1 MENNA
6 LISVRDLTIGHDGK
20 VLCSGISFDIFAGDC
35 IMLCGANGSGKT
47 TLMKHLAGPECIM
60 IPARI
65 PKVAGFTLREFV
77 RVSCFSKSD
86 LYGKLSPAEEEALE
100 KAIATLGLT
109 HLADRDIST
118 LSDGEFQKAGIA
130 SALVR
135 KADIIMLDEP
145 TAFLDAENRIS
156 VLNTLKSICDG
167 YPHSQNTQ
175 KTGAS
180 QNTQNTEACHND
192 QSTGAIHNAHSTSV
206 YHNTEVSHRPAIV
219 FSTHDLHDGLQVC
232 TKVFALGADRNFH
245 CSPDST
251 PESKAATVSSIFS
264 R

>member
-1 MENNA
+1 MENKA
-6 LISVRDLTIGHDGK
+6 LLSVRDLNIGHDGK
-20 VLCSGISFDIFAGDC
+20 TLCSGISFDVCEGDC

-47 TLMKHLAGPECIM
+47 TLMKTLCGTYSNQPSQESCIM

-65 PKVAGFTLREFV
+65 PKISGFTLREFV

-86 LYGKLSPAEEEALE
+86 MYGKLSSSEEADIDH
-100 KAIATLGLT
+100 AIATLGLT

-135 KADIIMLDEP
+135 KVNIIMLDEP
-145 TAFLDAENRIS
+145 TAFLDAENRIN
-156 VLNTLKSICDG
+156 VLNTLRAICEDALTQESKSSSQSRSESGDG
-167 YPHSQNTQ
+167 N
-175 KTGAS
+175 
-180 QNTQNTEACHND
+180 
-192 QSTGAIHNAHSTSV
+192 
-206 YHNTEVSHRPAIV
+206 RPAII

-232 TKVFALGADRNFH
+232 TKVFALGADHQFH

-251 PESKAATVSSIFS
+251 TESKAATIAHIFS

>member
-1 MENNA
+1 MENKA
-6 LISVRDLTIGHDGK
+6 LVSVKDLTIGYEGR
-20 VLCSGISFDIFAGDC
+20 VLCSGISFDICKGDC

-47 TLMKHLAGPECIM
+47 TLMKLLTRPECIM

-65 PKVAGFTLREFV
+65 PKVVGFTLKEFV

-86 LYGKLSPAEEEALE
+86 LFGKLSNSEETALND
-100 KAIATLGLT
+100 AIATLGLT

-135 KADIIMLDEP
+135 KADVIMLDEP

-156 VLNTLKSICDG
+156 VLNTLRALSD
-167 YPHSQNTQ
+167 
-175 KTGAS
+175 
-180 QNTQNTEACHND
+180 D
-192 QSTGAIHNAHSTSV
+192 RAI
-206 YHNTEVSHRPAIV
+206 I

-232 TKVFALGADRNFH
+232 TKVFALGADHQFH

-251 PESKAATVSSIFS
+251 HESETATVARIFS
-264 R
+264 H